1 LQHAAAALLSVQQ
14 ATQVLLKSAK
24 YIFIKKLSSPHLVKK
39 AFLVRN
45 FCMLHHLPNVL
56 TE

>member
-45 FCMLHHLPNVL
+45 FCMLHHLPNML